1 MCKTGKQILIVE
13 DTKTVSMLLSATL
26 KREGFLV
33 DVAETLQAA
42 RQLLARKEVSR
53 IKYDLVLVDISL
65 PDGDG
70 SELLRELATSTWCN
84 ARYAVS
90 ADASRSAR
98 RQALDSGA
106 DKYITKPFDLRAL
119 IDTISDEIG
128 LRKIVRHNQTGE
140 DWAREK
146 NRLAQGFRDHLIFV
160 SEELKQP
167 VSFKALKSRLHQLRG
182 SAMLYGFKRI
192 SVLASELSERLACQ
206 GASRTEDVRSVLRQ
220 EIRVSLKE

>member
-70 SELLRELATSTWCN
+70 SELLHELATSSWCN

-90 ADASRSAR
+90 ADASRRAR
-98 RQALDSGA
+98 RQALDAGA
-106 DKYITKPFDLRAL
+106 DKYIIKPFDLRAL
-119 IDTISDEIG
+119 VNTISDEIG
-128 LRKIVRHNQTGE
+128 LRKIVRHNQMGK
-140 DWAREK
+140 DWVGEK

-167 VSFKALKSRLHQLRG
+167 MPFEALKSRLHQLRG

-206 GASRTEDVRSVLRQ
+206 GPSRAEDVRDVLRQ